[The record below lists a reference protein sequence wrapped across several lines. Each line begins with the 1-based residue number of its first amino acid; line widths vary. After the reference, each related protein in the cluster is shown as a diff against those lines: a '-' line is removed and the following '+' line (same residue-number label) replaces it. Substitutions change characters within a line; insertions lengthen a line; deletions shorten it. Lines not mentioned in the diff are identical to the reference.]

1 MQCTRQIARRFVQ
14 HVDIDYLVFPVV
26 PVLSKSGTG
35 GGVALMWHHRRT
47 IAGRRGGREQGLH
60 RRPEGRTDGRPL
72 NSQPNCLS
80 SIEFIHKGKEG
91 HSTVW
96 PELRENRNNTKFS
109 VPWWFDT
116 ELSWL
121 IWVVPLSALIM
132 LGQIWHG
139 KWATGRIPESCSA
152 KYTGC
157 PMVSVSTL
165 ISPISVIC
173 WWILISF

>member
-72 NSQPNCLS
+72 NSQPNCHLS
-80 SIEFIHKGKEG
+80 NLSTKVKRVTRRFGRSCVKIEII
-91 HSTVW
+91 
-96 PELRENRNNTKFS
+96 RNL
-109 VPWWFDT
+109 VY
-116 ELSWL
+116 
-121 IWVVPLSALIM
+121 
-132 LGQIWHG
+132 HG
-139 KWATGRIPESCSA
+139 DL
-152 KYTGC
+152 
-157 PMVSVSTL
+157 TL
-165 ISPISVIC
+165 NLVDLFGLFLFLP
-173 WWILISF
+173 